1 MDKKLA
7 LIGIIVNSRENVDK
21 LNDILHEYGDYIM
34 GRMGIPYHE
43 QKVSVISIVVD
54 APKAVIEELSGKL
67 EALPYANSNTIY
79 AKE

>member
-7 LIGIIVNSRENVDK
+7 LIGIIVNSRENVDD

-34 GRMGIPYHE
+34 GRMGIPYHK

-54 APKAVIEELSGKL
+54 APKAVIEELSKKL

>member
-7 LIGIIVNSRENVDK
+7 LIGIIVNSRENVDD

-43 QKVSVISIVVD
+43 QKVSVISVVVD
-54 APKAVIEELSGKL
+54 APKAVIEELSKKL

>member
-7 LIGIIVNSRENVDK
+7 LIGIIVNSRENVDD

-54 APKAVIEELSGKL
+54 APKAVIEELSKKL